1 MYNSEN
7 MGEEYVSDS
16 NYETHIDEEEQ
27 SPEWDE
33 GGPSHCGYHETVHD
47 TMMAVGRSVHSV
59 VGDPSPQVEEN
70 VIQSVGTWFQ
80 EASYAVRD
88 FLRGNHEEV
97 GDDASHTLQSM
108 KKSAMEGVSEMFGNG
123 SEQNDAPMSP
133 ANSSR
138 LPVQP

>member
-47 TMMAVGRSVHSV
+47 TMMAVGRAVHSV
-59 VGDPSPQVEEN
+59 VGE
-70 VIQSVGTWFQ
+70 
-80 EASYAVRD
+80 
-88 FLRGNHEEV
+88 
-97 GDDASHTLQSM
+97 
-108 KKSAMEGVSEMFGNG
+108 K
-123 SEQNDAPMSP
+123 
-133 ANSSR
+133 
-138 LPVQP
+138 